1 MNILIVGS
9 GARESAF
16 IWKLSQSRKNINI
29 FSINPNADAQEL
41 STPIYTQKEDLK
53 FIKSKV
59 IDLKIDMVLV
69 GPEIPLINGVH
80 DYLKKDPLTKK
91 TAVIGPSKKGA
102 KLEGSKDFA
111 KNFMQKYNL
120 SLIHI

>member
-69 GPEIPLINGVH
+69 GPEIPLINGIQ

-91 TAVIGPSKKGA
+91 NRSNRTFKRRS
-102 KLEGSKDFA
+102 
-111 KNFMQKYNL
+111 
-120 SLIHI
+120 